1 MTQWKK
7 RQLTLFFLCAL
18 FTSVQAAGK
27 KDLDIELNDG
37 TIYECENM
45 DFGITVEKLKDL
57 IQKSIGVPLP
67 LQKLFFNGQMLQ
79 DNQMLSEAWIAKGS
93 RVNLQFESMKI
104 FVQKQDDNSVINL
117 DVNYIDKITKV
128 KQNICTKTGILI
140 SQQHYI
146 SCGTTVLH
154 YIS

>member
-1 MTQWKK
+1 
-7 RQLTLFFLCAL
+7 
-18 FTSVQAAGK
+18 
-27 KDLDIELNDG
+27 
-37 TIYECENM
+37 
-45 DFGITVEKLKDL
+45 
-57 IQKSIGVPLP
+57 
-67 LQKLFFNGQMLQ
+67 MLQ

-140 SQQHYI
+140 SQQQLK
-146 SCGTTVLH
+146 CGDQTLDDNKQLLEYKIQPDTEFTLVQASASPSTPEPEPEPEPDDPSTNQSRETSKETKTNQT
-154 YIS
+154 IREVVA